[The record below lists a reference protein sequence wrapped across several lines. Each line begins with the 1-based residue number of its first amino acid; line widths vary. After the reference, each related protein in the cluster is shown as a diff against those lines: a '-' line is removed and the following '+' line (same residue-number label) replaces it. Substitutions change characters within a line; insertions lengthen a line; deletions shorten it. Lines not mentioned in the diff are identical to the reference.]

1 MKLFDRFRNALAPRV
16 EFLTN
21 LSAPEHI
28 QGGMDG
34 HKLTN
39 TGGCPVKQPHQEAK
53 NMTKDSGAALRKELA
68 KANVSPEDREL
79 YHGLIDDIVELERT
93 YSAPAPKPAP
103 ARTSTVEEMQAATK
117 YVRQAIADQKADEE
131 FAKAT
136 GFRMVG
142 GK

>member
-1 MKLFDRFRNALAPRV
+1 MKIFDRFKKALAPRV

-21 LSAPEHI
+21 LSQPVHI
-28 QGGMDG
+28 PASGMDG

-39 TGGCPVKQPHQEAK
+39 SGGCPVKQPHQEAK

-93 YSAPAPKPAP
+93 QAAPKHIANQTVDEI
-103 ARTSTVEEMQAATK
+103 REETS
-117 YVRQAIADQKADEE
+117 
-131 FAKAT
+131 
-136 GFRMVG
+136 
-142 GK
+142 